1 VHSHIHEALLSA
13 LAAILRPTVKLL
25 LHSGISFD
33 EFANVA
39 KAVFV
44 HAATDEYKRRGR
56 PANYS
61 QVSAMTG
68 ISRREVSKIRD
79 PKLEERWTPDME
91 ASPINTILHK
101 WHFDPDFSDG
111 AGGPHALPLEG
122 PKSFSELVTRHAGD
136 IPPGAMK
143 STLQNAGVLS
153 QDPVGLLVVTQPFY
167 FSHQFDEDFIR
178 GVAFCL
184 ANMGST
190 MAHNAALTQKPDLSH
205 KQKAELMRLDRG
217 VWSEHLD
224 ATAITQFKAWV
235 DQAGPRFLEEAN
247 HFIGRSELPRSQWAH
262 HPPRAV
268 GVGLYYY
275 EED

>member
-1 VHSHIHEALLSA
+1 MHSHIHEALLSA

-25 LHSGISFD
+25 LQSGISFD
-33 EFANVA
+33 EFTNVA

-44 HAATDEYKRRGR
+44 HIATDEYKRRGR
-56 PANYS
+56 PANFS

-79 PKLEERWTPDME
+79 PKLAERWTPDME
-91 ASPINTILHK
+91 TSPVNKILHQ

-111 AGGPHALPLEG
+111 AGGAHALPFEG
-122 PKSFSELVTRHAGD
+122 PQSFSALVTRHAGD

-143 STLQNAGVLS
+143 ATLQKAGVLS
-153 QDPVGLLVVTQPFY
+153 QDLAGLLVVTQPFF
-167 FSHQFDEDFIR
+167 FSHEFDEDFVR
-178 GVAFCL
+178 GIAFCM

-190 MAHNAALTQKPDLSH
+190 MVHNAKLTQKADLSR
-205 KQKAELMRLDRG
+205 KQKAELMRLERG

-224 ATAITQFKAWV
+224 AAATAQFKAWV
-235 DQAGPRFLEEAN
+235 DQAGYRFLEEAN
-247 HFIGRSELPRSQWAH
+247 HFIGRSELPRSQWANH
-262 HPPRAV
+262 TPRAV

>member
-1 VHSHIHEALLSA
+1 MHSHIHEALLSA

-91 ASPINTILHK
+91 ASPINTILQK

-111 AGGPHALPLEG
+111 AGGAHALPLEG

-136 IPPGAMK
+136 IPPGALK
-143 STLQNAGVLS
+143 ATLQRAEVLS
-153 QDPVGLLVVTQPFY
+153 QDAEGLLVVRQLSFY
-167 FSHQFDEDFIR
+167 SRRFDEDFIH
-178 GVAFCL
+178 GIAFSSSNL
-184 ANMGST
+184 GWT
-190 MAHNAALTQKPDLSH
+190 LAHNAFVHQRMDLSNEE
-205 KQKAELMRLDRG
+205 KRLLGRLER
-217 VWSEHLD
+217 VAWSEHLSEEG
-224 ATAITQFKAWV
+224 TARFKKWV
-235 DQAGPRFLEEAN
+235 DDAAPRFLLESNRRIAEN
-247 HFIGRSELPRSQWAH
+247 ELPRTAWASSR
-262 HPPRAV
+262 PRATGI
-268 GVGLYYY
+268 GVYYF

>member
-1 VHSHIHEALLSA
+1 VHSNIHEALLSA

-33 EFANVA
+33 EFTNVA

-44 HAATDEYKRRGR
+44 HTATEEYKRRGR

-91 ASPINTILHK
+91 ASPVNTILHK

-111 AGGPHALPLEG
+111 AGGAHALPLEG

-143 STLQNAGVLS
+143 ATLQRAEVLS
-153 QDPVGLLVVTQPFY
+153 QDAEGLLVVRQLSFY
-167 FSHQFDEDFIR
+167 SRRFDEDFIH
-178 GVAFCL
+178 GIAFSSSNL
-184 ANMGST
+184 GWT
-190 MAHNAALTQKPDLSH
+190 LAHNAFVHQRTGLSNEE
-205 KQKAELMRLDRG
+205 KRLLGRLER
-217 VWSEHLD
+217 VAWSEHLSEEG
-224 ATAITQFKAWV
+224 TARFKKWV
-235 DQAGPRFLEEAN
+235 DDAAPRFLDEGNRRIAEN
-247 HFIGRSELPRSQWAH
+247 ELPRTGWAANR
-262 HPPRAV
+262 PRATGV
-268 GVGLYYY
+268 GVYYF